1 MGMPMF
7 YKRNSGFFWLLAC
20 LFSTVLHAQEAATPV
35 PAMPVIVAPVEERT
49 LNSDIQA
56 LGTLQAN
63 ETAHLTSHISAIISR
78 IHFDDGQRVKTGEVL
93 VELTNRE
100 QLAELEEARVALD
113 DAKRQ
118 LQRTKKLVDNRF
130 VSAQELDGRQRE
142 FEVTQARLGAVEARL
157 ADRLI
162 KAPFAG
168 VVGLRQVSIGTLL
181 SPGTP
186 VATLLDDS
194 VMKLDFSIPE
204 TRMAQLRQGL
214 GIIATASAFPGRTF
228 AGTIVSLDNRVD
240 PITRAIRVRAE
251 LDNEARLLRS
261 GMLMSI
267 SVASAP
273 RQTLVI
279 PEEALV
285 PLGDKQFVMRL
296 EGPAGAPHAQ
306 RVRVEIGERLP
317 GIVEITSGLLLGE
330 RVITHGG
337 FRLASGQPVR
347 IKAEVAAGESV
358 RPALS
363 ASPAP

>member
-1 MGMPMF
+1 MSMF
-7 YKRNSGFFWLLAC
+7 CKKNTSVFSLWVC
-20 LFSTVLHAQEAATPV
+20 LFSPALWAQSAAL
-35 PAMPVIVAPVEERT
+35 PVIVATVEERT

-63 ETAHLTSHISAIISR
+63 ETAYLTSHISAIISR
-78 IHFDDGQRVKTGEVL
+78 IHFDDGQRVKAGEVM
-93 VELTNRE
+93 VELTNHE

-113 DAKRQ
+113 DAQRQ

-181 SPGTP
+181 SPGTS
-186 VATLLDDS
+186 VVTLLDDS

-204 TRMAQLRQGL
+204 TRMAQLRPGL
-214 GIIATASAFPGRTF
+214 GIIATAGAFPGRTF
-228 AGTIVSLDNRVD
+228 AGTLVSLDNRVD
-240 PITRAIRVRAE
+240 PVTRSIRVRAQ

-261 GMLMSI
+261 GMLMTVN
-267 SVASAP
+267 VASAP
-273 RQTLVI
+273 RQAMVI
-279 PEEALV
+279 PEEALL
-285 PLGDKQFVMRL
+285 PQGEKQFVMRL
-296 EGPAGAPHAQ
+296 EGSAEAPFSQ
-306 RVRVEIGERLP
+306 QVRVQIGERLP
-317 GIVEITSGLLLGE
+317 GLVEVTAGLILGE
-330 RVITHGG
+330 QVVTHGG
-337 FRLASGQPVR
+337 FRLASGQPVS
-347 IKAEVAAGESV
+347 IKAEVAAGEPV

-363 ASPAP
+363 ASEAQ

>member
-1 MGMPMF
+1 MF
-7 YKRNSGFFWLLAC
+7 YKKKNIIFFFLAC
-20 LFSTVLHAQEAATPV
+20 LFPTSLAAQDAPL
-35 PAMPVIVAPVEERT
+35 PVIVAPVEERT

-78 IHFDDGQRVKTGEVL
+78 IHFDDGQRVKAGEVL
-93 VELTNRE
+93 VELTNHE
-100 QLAELEEARVALD
+100 QVAELEEARVALA
-113 DAKRQ
+113 DAERQ

-142 FEVTQARLGAVEARL
+142 FEVTQARLNAVEARL

-168 VVGLRQVSIGTLL
+168 VVGLRQISIGTLL
-181 SPGTP
+181 SPGTQ
-186 VATLLDDS
+186 VTTLLDDS

-204 TRMAQLRQGL
+204 TLMAQLRPGL
-214 GIIATASAFPGRTF
+214 GILATAAAFPGRTF
-228 AGTIVSLDNRVD
+228 VGNIVSLDNRVD
-240 PITRAIRVRAE
+240 PVTRAIRVRAILNNRE
-251 LDNEARLLRS
+251 RVLRS
-261 GMLMSI
+261 GMLMSV

-279 PEEALV
+279 PEEALL

-296 EGPAGAPHAQ
+296 EGSADAPYAQ

-317 GIVEITSGLLLGE
+317 GIVEITSGLAIDE
-330 RVITHGG
+330 QVVTHGG

-358 RPALS
+358 RAALS
-363 ASPAP
+363 ASEAP